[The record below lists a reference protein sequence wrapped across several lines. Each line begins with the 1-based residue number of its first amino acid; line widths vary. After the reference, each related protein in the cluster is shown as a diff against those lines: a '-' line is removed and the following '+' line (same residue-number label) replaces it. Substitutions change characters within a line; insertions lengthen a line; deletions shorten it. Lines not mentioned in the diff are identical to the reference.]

1 MTEVEGFEGP
11 VDGVG
16 SSGLGDVVAAIARTS
31 TQIAE
36 LVRAGALL
44 DRDGAGGEENVH
56 GEVQIA
62 LDVLAT
68 ERFSKELGS
77 AGSVAA
83 MACEELEE
91 PEFYESAGGGG
102 GEEGDRYLVVLDP
115 IDGSSNAN
123 VDITIGTIFGI
134 YPAVGTV
141 DGVEAFLRPAAEMAA
156 AGYVL
161 YGPSVLL
168 VLATP
173 GNVSAYTLDPKDGVF
188 RRTAAGLTMPAEPEY
203 YSANEG
209 YVGRWSPG
217 VLAALE
223 VAKRGR
229 SARYVGSLVSDFHRN
244 LVRGGIFLYPADEAS
259 PAGKLRAL
267 YEAGPLAFVCAQA
280 AAVVSSGSE
289 RLLERAPASVH
300 ERTPLFI
307 GPEPIIE
314 EIEAALA
321 AG

>member
-1 MTEVEGFEGP
+1 MTQVEGFDRP
-11 VDGVG
+11 VDGID
-16 SSGLGDVVAAIARTS
+16 SPGLASTLAAIARAS

-44 DRDGAGGEENVH
+44 DPADAGGDENVH

-68 ERFSKELGS
+68 ERLSAELAA
-77 AGSVAA
+77 AGSVAG
-83 MACEELEE
+83 MACEELED
-91 PEFYESAGGGG
+91 PQFYAPSMAPD
-102 GEEGDRYLVVLDP
+102 DRYLVVLDP
-115 IDGSSNAN
+115 IDGSSNAD

-134 YPAVGTV
+134 YPADGGVGV
-141 DGVEAFLRPAAEMAA
+141 DAFLRPASEMVA

-168 VLATP
+168 LLATR
-173 GNVSAYTLDPKDGVF
+173 GNVASFTLDPTTGVY
-188 RRTAAGLTMPAEPEY
+188 RETESGLTMPAEPEY

-209 YVGRWSPG
+209 YVGRWSAAM
-217 VLAALE
+217 LAALD

-229 SARYVGSLVSDFHRN
+229 SSRYVGSLVSDFHRN
-244 LVRGGIFLYPADEAS
+244 LVRGGIFLYPADEKN
-259 PAGKLRAL
+259 PGGKLRAL
-267 YEAGPLAFVCAQA
+267 YEAGPLAFICAQA
-280 AAVVSSGSE
+280 NAVVSSGSQ
-289 RLLERAPASVH
+289 RLLGRAPESLH

-321 AG
+321 GE

>member
-1 MTEVEGFEGP
+1 VTQVEGFDGS
-11 VDGVG
+11 VDGIG
-16 SSGLGDVVAAIARTS
+16 SAGLARTLAAIARAS

-36 LVRAGALL
+36 LVRSGALL
-44 DRDGAGGEENVH
+44 DAGGAGGDENVH
-56 GEVQIA
+56 GEVQIG

-68 ERFSKELGS
+68 ERFSTELAG
-77 AGSVAA
+77 AGSVAG
-83 MACEELEE
+83 MACEELEA
-91 PEFYESAGGGG
+91 PEFYATAAADD
-102 GEEGDRYLVVLDP
+102 DRYLVVLDP

-134 YPAVGTV
+134 YPADGSADSV
-141 DGVEAFLRPAAEMAA
+141 DRFLRPAADMAA

-161 YGPSVLL
+161 YGPSVVL

-173 GNVSAYTLDPKDGVF
+173 GEVGAYTLDPASGAY
-188 RRTAAGLTMPAEPEY
+188 RQTTSGLTMPAEPEY

-209 YVGRWSPG
+209 YVGRWSPE

-223 VAKRGR
+223 AAKRGR

-244 LVRGGIFLYPADEAS
+244 LVRGGVFLYPADEAN
-259 PAGKLRAL
+259 PTGKLRAL

-280 AAVVSSGSE
+280 NAVVSSGSE
-289 RLLERAPASVH
+289 RLLGRAPMSVH

>member
-1 MTEVEGFEGP
+1 MTQVEGFDGP
-11 VDGVG
+11 VDGID
-16 SSGLGDVVAAIARTS
+16 SPGLASTLAALARAS
-31 TQIAE
+31 TQIAA
-36 LVRAGALL
+36 LVRTGALL
-44 DRDGAGGEENVH
+44 DQREAGGDENVH

-68 ERFSKELGS
+68 ERFSAEFAA
-77 AGSVAA
+77 AGSVAG

-91 PEFYESAGGGG
+91 PEFYG
-102 GEEGDRYLVVLDP
+102 GEASDDRYLAVLDP

-134 YPAVGTV
+134 YPATSDAQGV
-141 DGVEAFLRPAAEMAA
+141 DAFLRPASEMVA

-168 VLATP
+168 LLATP
-173 GNVSAYTLDPKDGVF
+173 GSVTSYTLDPTGGAY
-188 RRTAAGLTMPAEPEY
+188 RQTASGLTMPADPEY

-244 LVRGGIFLYPADEAS
+244 LVRGGVFLYPADEKN
-259 PAGKLRAL
+259 PGGKLRAL

-280 AAVVSSGSE
+280 NAVVSSGSE
-289 RLLERAPASVH
+289 RLLDRAPMSVH

-307 GPEPIIE
+307 GPEPIIA
-314 EIEAALA
+314 EIEDALA
-321 AG
+321 GD

>member
-1 MTEVEGFEGP
+1 VTEVEGFDGA

-16 SSGLGDVVAAIARTS
+16 SAGLASTLAAIARTS

-44 DRDGAGGEENVH
+44 DVHGAGGDENVH
-56 GEVQIA
+56 GEVQIG

-68 ERFSKELGS
+68 ERFSTELAA

-91 PEFYESAGGGG
+91 PEYYEATSA
-102 GEEGDRYLVVLDP
+102 EDDRYLVVLDP

-134 YPAVGTV
+134 YPARGAVEGVG
-141 DGVEAFLRPAAEMAA
+141 AFLRPAAEMAA

-173 GNVSAYTLDPKDGVF
+173 GEVGAYTLDPASGAF
-188 RRTAAGLTMPAEPEY
+188 RQTASGMRMPPEPEY

-209 YVGRWSPG
+209 YVGRWSSG

-244 LVRGGIFLYPADEAS
+244 LVRGGVFLYPADEAS
-259 PAGKLRAL
+259 PSGKLRAL

-280 AAVVSSGSE
+280 DAVVSSGSE
-289 RLLERAPASVH
+289 RLLGRAPESVH